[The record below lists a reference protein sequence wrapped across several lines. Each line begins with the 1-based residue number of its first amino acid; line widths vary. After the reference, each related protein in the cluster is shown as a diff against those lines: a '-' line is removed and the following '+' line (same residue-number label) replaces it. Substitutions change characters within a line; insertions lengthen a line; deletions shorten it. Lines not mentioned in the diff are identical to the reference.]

1 MWRFYW
7 KFIPNSK
14 ICGAFLLFVISILFF
29 SPSLHTQFCGLCLVF
44 FPEVISQGYFPGI
57 IDWFGGIGGLI
68 EFQASLLAS
77 HSLGAMAL
85 AYYNYE
91 DLTFR
96 VEK

>member
-14 ICGAFLLFVISILFF
+14 ICGAFLLFVISVLFF

-44 FPEVISQGYFPGI
+44 FPEEGYFPGI

-91 DLTFR
+91 DLHFR